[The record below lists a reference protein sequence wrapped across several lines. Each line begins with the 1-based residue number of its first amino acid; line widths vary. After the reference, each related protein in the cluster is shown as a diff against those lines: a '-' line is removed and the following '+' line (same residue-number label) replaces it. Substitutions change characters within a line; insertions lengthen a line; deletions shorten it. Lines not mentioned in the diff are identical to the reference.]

1 MTLVTVP
8 SWTGSPIGVNVYA
21 YPLSNTY
28 PIAQWT
34 THRVL
39 LSNQEGSRPIQLDDT
54 KGFYWGLFEGDSQ
67 PANKTLSVATVSL
80 EETEGGGSV
89 PFPSGLTVAVPSIL
103 QNAGYDPYNLVR
115 HRGTTWVITI
125 TGLGVLD
132 NISQLWFTLR
142 KRESDVES
150 KSLVQISLT
159 QGLLIVNGAP
169 ASTASN
175 GSITIS
181 DDTNG
186 DVVILVKPAETIN
199 FPVMSNLHYD
209 LKVLRTSG
217 SVELIH
223 YSNKFSIGKD
233 VTRKISNA

>member
-1 MTLVTVP
+1 MALVTVP

-28 PIAQWT
+28 PIAQWL

-39 LSNQEGSRPIQLDDT
+39 LPNQEGSRPIQLDDA
-54 KGFYWGLFEGDSQ
+54 KGTNWGLFEGDTQ
-67 PANKTLSVATVSL
+67 PADKTLAVATISL
-80 EETEGGGSV
+80 EENVTV
-89 PFPSGLTVAVPSIL
+89 FPSGLTVAVPSIL

-142 KRESDVES
+142 RRESDTEAN
-150 KSLVQISLT
+150 SLVQISLT

-186 DVVILVKPAETIN
+186 DVVILVKPAETVN
-199 FPVMSNLHYD
+199 FPIMQNLHYD
-209 LKVLRTSG
+209 LKVLRSSG
-217 SVELIH
+217 NVELIH

>member
-1 MTLVTVP
+1 MAIKTAP
-8 SWTGSPIGVNVYA
+8 SWTGSPVAVDVYA

-28 PIAQWT
+28 PIAQWL

-39 LSNQEGSRPIQLDDT
+39 LPNQEGSRPISLDDV
-54 KGFYWGLFEGDSQ
+54 KGNNWGLFEGATQ
-67 PANKTLSVATVSL
+67 PTDKSAAVAVVSL
-80 EETEGGGSV
+80 EESSTV
-89 PFPSGLTVAVPSIL
+89 FPSGLTVAIPSIL

-125 TGLGVLD
+125 TDLGVLD

-142 KRESDVES
+142 RRESDTEAN
-150 KSLVQISLT
+150 SLLQISLT

-175 GSITIS
+175 ASITIT
-181 DDTNG
+181 DNVAG
-186 DVVILVKPAETIN
+186 DVVILVKATETVN
-199 FPVMSNLHYD
+199 FPIMSNLHYD

-217 SVELIH
+217 NVELIH

-233 VTRKISNA
+233 VTRRISNA

>member
-28 PIAQWT
+28 PVAQWT

-39 LSNQEGSRPIQLDDT
+39 LPNQEGSRPIQLDDA
-54 KGFYWGLFEGDSQ
+54 KGTNWGLFEGDAQ
-67 PANKTLSVATVSL
+67 PVDKTLAVATISL
-80 EETEGGGSV
+80 EENVTV
-89 PFPSGLTVAVPSIL
+89 FPSGLTVAVPSIL

-142 KRESDVES
+142 RRESDTEAN
-150 KSLVQISLT
+150 SLVQISLT

-186 DVVILVKPAETIN
+186 DVVILVKPAETVN
-199 FPVMSNLHYD
+199 FPIMQNLHYD
-209 LKVLRTSG
+209 LKVLRSSG